1 MNSTSQE
8 KSPVSN
14 AAPIVDDGDEH
25 KFVLFRI
32 GGETYG
38 ARLLEVQEVVE
49 APQIR
54 PVPNTIRSFR
64 GVCNL
69 RGQII
74 GVIDLRMR
82 FDITGANSARP
93 VMLVFDAD
101 GGGMAALVDEILSVT
116 DIPAAKIDT
125 KANII
130 STIPMKY
137 IVGIGR
143 INDSLVTILDL
154 KQILS
159 REELISIQ
167 ESKIR
172 QVES

>member
-1 MNSTSQE
+1 MNSTTSQ
-8 KSPVSN
+8 KNP
-14 AAPIVDDGDEH
+14 AATSVPNVDDGDER
-25 KFVLFRI
+25 KFVLFRV
-32 GGETYG
+32 GSETYG
-38 ARLLEVQEVVE
+38 TRLLEVQEVVE

-82 FDITGANSARP
+82 FDIVGTERARP
-93 VMLVFDAD
+93 VMLVFDSD
-101 GGGMAALVDEILSVT
+101 GGAMAALVDEILSVS
-116 DIPAAKIDT
+116 DIPAASIET

-130 STIPMKY
+130 SAIPMKY
-137 IVGIGR
+137 ITGIGR
-143 INDSLVTILDL
+143 INDALVTILDL

-159 REELISIQ
+159 REELTSIQ

-172 QVES
+172 QIES